1 MITVALALLAAAAA
15 QAGPVKP
22 APAKPAPAKPAKTV
36 LFLKC
41 EAEGAIGPA
50 HQLDMVFFDPKPS
63 WAKGF
68 NFFDPDKILPPN
80 VVPDVINNWP
90 NILQIELDSATG
102 GNSALIQLAR
112 DPVAVGIARL
122 NIAVID
128 FAGKPQPSYRGRCNL
143 TEGVAAE
150 TEFRRL
156 MTQ

>member
-1 MITVALALLAAAAA
+1 MISVALALLAAAAP
-15 QAGPVKP
+15 QT
-22 APAKPAPAKPAKTV
+22 APIKPAPAKPAKTV

-80 VVPDVINNWP
+80 VVPDVTNNWP
-90 NILQIELDSATG
+90 NILQIELDSSSG

-112 DPVAVGIARL
+112 DPVAIGTARL

-143 TEGVAAE
+143 TEGIAAE

>member
-1 MITVALALLAAAAA
+1 MITVALALLAAAAP
-15 QAGPVKP
+15 QTVQ
-22 APAKPAPAKPAKTV
+22 AKPAPAKPAKTV

-41 EAEGAIGPA
+41 EAVGAVGPA

-112 DPVAVGIARL
+112 DPVAVGTARL